1 MGGGHFHCFQKS
13 ELFVACL
20 SGFWFRE
27 MLLGR
32 LEQKMFPAETKK
44 NEGMN
49 GPDPLLKA
57 ASKAPLQPLM
67 NPLPSGCDGGAQVTA

>member
-1 MGGGHFHCFQKS
+1 MNESTSAAEKRTEFHNHGGGHFHCFQKS

-44 NEGMN
+44 MRE
-49 GPDPLLKA
+49 
-57 ASKAPLQPLM
+57 
-67 NPLPSGCDGGAQVTA
+67 